1 MWPIQAAATTR
12 CMSKDLNQHLV
23 HKKTPPHRI
32 VGSAENAL
40 SKATVQQHPK
50 KLA

>member
-1 MWPIQAAATTR
+1 
-12 CMSKDLNQHLV
+12 MSKDLNQHLV
-23 HKKTPPHRI
+23 HKKTPSHRNF
-32 VGSAENAL
+32 GLAENAL